1 MKKATPIEA
10 EKVVLNLSLK
20 SFKLDMKGL
29 LLVYLS
35 LSKVADD
42 I

>member
-10 EKVVLNLSLK
+10 EKVVLNLLK
-20 SFKLDMKGL
+20 CFKLDIKGL